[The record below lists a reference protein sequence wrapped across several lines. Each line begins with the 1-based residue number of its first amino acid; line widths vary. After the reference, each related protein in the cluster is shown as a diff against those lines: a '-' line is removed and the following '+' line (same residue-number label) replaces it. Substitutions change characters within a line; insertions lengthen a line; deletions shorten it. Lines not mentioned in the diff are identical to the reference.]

1 MMKPLVIVGI
11 LLIVLGVFALA
22 YEGISYTKTERVID
36 LGPIKVDAERE
47 KTIPL
52 PPVLGALSLVGGVA
66 LLIASRRRS

>member
-1 MMKPLVIVGI
+1 MKPLVIVGI
-11 LLIVLGVFALA
+11 LLIVLGVVALA

-36 LGPIKVDAERE
+36 LGPLKVDAKRE

>member
-1 MMKPLVIVGI
+1 MKPLVIVGI

-22 YEGISYTKTERVID
+22 YEGITYTRTERVID
-36 LGPIKVDAERE
+36 LGPLKVDAKRE

-52 PPVLGALSLVGGVA
+52 PPILGAISLVGGVA

>member
-1 MMKPLVIVGI
+1 MKPLVIVGI

-36 LGPIKVDAERE
+36 LGPLKVDAKRE

-52 PPVLGALSLVGGVA
+52 PPILGALSLVGGVA